1 MAINL
6 KKSCFNSFNRYDT
19 NRKHTDYN
27 DADKEAFL
35 EKYKAYFE
43 SSSTGELIA
52 KLRSDEFKMN
62 QIDFATLMGISAGT
76 LRNWEQGLSEPPTY
90 FMHYLFLTA
99 IEYYVCN
106 KIEEANAN
114 NEEQPR
120 SCIDLSDFMNHRL
133 AEYLYSWVLHRTGD
147 YRLSC
152 PARHFLDAAKRGEF
166 NDLTDYE
173 FELLRHR
180 CRLAS
185 KPWNNE
191 GTCSIRHLME
201 NAVSF
206 MDKESAV
213 EFIQNIIESSEYKP
227 ESTASMLKSM
237 TVHSMLQTHWETVF
251 DNEDDVRERMNTV
264 YPLFNKYTGLG
275 SGLFPGDDE
284 REDLDKVYDK

>member
-6 KKSCFNSFNRYDT
+6 KKSCFTSFARYDAM
-19 NRKHTDYN
+19 RKHTDYT
-27 DADKEAFL
+27 DADKDAFL
-35 EKYKAYFE
+35 KKYEEYFD
-43 SSSTGELIA
+43 SSSMGELIA

-106 KIEEANAN
+106 KIEEAKEN
-114 NEEQPR
+114 NEKQ
-120 SCIDLSDFMNHRL
+120 SGHCIDLSNTVNHRL
-133 AEYLYSWVLHRTGD
+133 AELVYDWILHRAGE

-152 PARHFLDAAKRGEF
+152 PARHFADAAKRGEF
-166 NDLTDYE
+166 NNLTEYE
-173 FELLRHR
+173 YELLRHR

-191 GTCSIRHLME
+191 GTCTIRHLME

-206 MDKESAV
+206 MDKDSAV
-213 EFIQNIIESSEYKP
+213 DFIQSIIESGEYKP
-227 ESTASMLKSM
+227 DKTEDVFKTM
-237 TVHSMLQTHWETVF
+237 TVHSMLQTHWEANC
-251 DNEDDVRERMNTV
+251 DSEDDIRERMNMV
-264 YPLFNKYTGLG
+264 YPLFDKYTNLG
-275 SGLFPGDDE
+275 AGLFPVSDE
-284 REDLDKVYDK
+284 REDLNKIYDK